1 MNSFF
6 KWLEEDKA
14 RLRKVLALGIFVV
27 WVFATI
33 ASYIAITYKHDT
45 VAIYA
50 LVTAQLVTVLGFY
63 MVSKV
68 SKD

>member
-1 MNSFF
+1 MSSFF

-33 ASYIAITYKHDT
+33 ASYVYVDT
-45 VAIYA
+45 VGIYA
-50 LVTAQLVTVLGFY
+50 IVSAQLATVLGFY

-68 SKD
+68 SKS